1 MRILSPRGR
10 ILSVRKVTPFAERV
24 DTFNG
29 RNNNCTEI
37 AQNMSVIPTGLQFEL
52 EGDKGIFCDASLY
65 IGNLAPEK
73 VCEIQKA
80 LLKDG
85 VYDFSAMEYQKDALP
100 MDVVI
105 DGGVSLPYFNENELM
120 CGWDARFGS
129 PVTYRQ
135 GKQEDD
141 FEDEEE
147 TDAEE

>member
-1 MRILSPRGR
+1 MRIFSPRGR
-10 ILSVRKVTPFAERV
+10 ILSIRKVTPFVERV

-52 EGDKGIFCDASLY
+52 EGDKGIFGDVSLY

-85 VYDFSAMEYQKDALP
+85 VYDFSSMEYQKDALP
-100 MDVVI
+100 MDVV
-105 DGGVSLPYFNENELM
+105 
-120 CGWDARFGS
+120 
-129 PVTYRQ
+129 T
-135 GKQEDD
+135 
-141 FEDEEE
+141 
-147 TDAEE
+147 